1 FVMSRSSKSLSAYI
15 HIPFCERKCIYCD
28 FYSIENLSLR
38 SEFVD
43 LLTREI
49 ELKIARYPLLSGRPL
64 ETIFFGGGTPSL
76 LTPAELDRIISKLAS
91 HFTIASNYEF
101 TMECNPGT
109 VTLENMRGY

>member
-1 FVMSRSSKSLSAYI
+1 MQSLSAYL

-43 LLTREI
+43 LLLREI
-49 ELKIARYPLLSGRPL
+49 DLKLEASPNLRGRAL

-76 LTPAELDRIISKLAS
+76 LTPSELERIVQSLDRYFGISS
-91 HFTIASNYEF
+91 DCEF
-101 TMECNPGT
+101 TLECNPGT
-109 VTLENMRGY
+109 ITLETLRGYK